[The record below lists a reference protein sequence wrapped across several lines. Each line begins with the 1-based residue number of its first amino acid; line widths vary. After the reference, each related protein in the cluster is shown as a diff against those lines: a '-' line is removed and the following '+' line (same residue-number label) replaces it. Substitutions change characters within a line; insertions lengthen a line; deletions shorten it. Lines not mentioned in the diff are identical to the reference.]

1 MRGSGN
7 RVPHPMTCTR
17 MRKEQTETEAPVES
31 VLEEVTPLPG
41 PLRNR
46 LHLQTV
52 HPANLATL
60 VDPGQA

>member
-1 MRGSGN
+1 
-7 RVPHPMTCTR
+7 MTCTR

-60 VDPGQA
+60 VHPGQA